1 MRQNKVVDV
10 KQFLPRELTSQDRQA
25 GTYFMS
31 QYPAHS
37 DRITSADDVSQHP
50 SQPHDLG
57 NVHTI
62 DSSVMSRDE
71 ELYSSSNKRAKLL
84 GSHSEKHSSSCF
96 TVDNFVSRMN
106 YADNNT
112 ENNRVP
118 SVVPDVATVI
128 EDLLLQTSKVNL

>member
-10 KQFLPRELTSQDRQA
+10 KWFLPKELTSQDKQA
-25 GTYFMS
+25 GNYFMS

-62 DSSVMSRDE
+62 DSSVLSRDE

-84 GSHSEKHSSSCF
+84 DSHSEKHSSSSF

-106 YADNNT
+106 YAGNKT
-112 ENNRVP
+112 ENNRVT
-118 SVVPDVATVI
+118 SAVPDVAAVI
-128 EDLLLQTSKVNL
+128 EDLLEQTSKVTL